1 MATSARLEELQ
12 QKFRENPR
20 RYFAPLAN
28 EHRKLGELEQA
39 ITLCRTHLPQQPHHV
54 SGHIVLGQA
63 LFDAGDVSDARG
75 TFEQALDLDPENLIA
90 LRFLGD
96 IARSQGE
103 YLTAR
108 QWYERVLEADP
119 RNDEIAKLI
128 REMEQSDATPV
139 SAPTSADESTD
150 AQEASDDA
158 RSFSNVRSELET
170 ESTAAAEPEAAQPIE
185 DLATAWQHEVAALDE
200 VGPGRSFEAQEENE
214 RASMLVDATEPELE
228 TETEL
233 RMEPEAASENEHEP
247 ALDQSAMSSPEPELE
262 LPALEPAEATA
273 ASSPPAQEPNEPW
286 LAPEEQFVSASPV
299 HEQAAVP
306 APPAF
311 VEIDYSMF
319 EAVAD
324 DDGVSAAMPAQ
335 DTSVQPDAESFA
347 DAQAFEPPPATS
359 DDWFATPNLQG
370 TEVAASE
377 IPSEAVF
384 DLDAAFE
391 GVLPN
396 AQEFASP
403 AASDKDETPAELQ
416 EFAGEPATVNTG
428 EWLSAESEAAR
439 GDDDDVFSVPVESGD
454 NIDEAFAMTVESS
467 NNVDDALAT
476 TVDSGDSVGDAF
488 AMSVDSGDSVDD
500 AFAMSAH
507 SGDNVDDAFAELDRL
522 TASLESDVSGSAML
536 LPDEEY
542 DATDVTPQQPELL
555 IGRTPDMGVPVVEET
570 PSAFVTE
577 TMAELYLQQGFREEA
592 LAVYRQ
598 LLAMNPDDTVLIER
612 VAALEGASVPAR
624 ESAADSAYEELR
636 QAPPQRVDA
645 AGQSVRSFLGVFA
658 RRRAPMRRRERV
670 VAEEAP
676 PPRDSALAA
685 LLGSPQQD
693 DESSAAVLA
702 AAFAVPNVDT
712 ESLPGRPTRA
722 APTELS
728 LGDVFGGGPA
738 TNAAN
743 AASFDEFFSTGS
755 TDGASQSPLDEEGS
769 DMVQFTAWL
778 EGLKKK

>member
-63 LFDAGDVSDARG
+63 LFDAGDVSAARG

-103 YLTAR
+103 HLTAR

-139 SAPTSADESTD
+139 FAPTSADEST
-150 AQEASDDA
+150 EAEEESDDA
-158 RSFSNVRSELET
+158 GSFTNLHSELET
-170 ESTAAAEPEAAQPIE
+170 ESIAAAEPEAAQPIE

-200 VGPGRSFEAQEENE
+200 VGPGRSFEAQQENDE
-214 RASMLVDATEPELE
+214 RASMLVDATEPGLELE
-228 TETEL
+228 TEFEL
-233 RMEPEAASENEHEP
+233 RMEPEAAAENEGEP
-247 ALDQSAMSSPEPELE
+247 ALDQSAMISPEPEPE
-262 LPALEPAEATA
+262 LPAMEPAEATA

-286 LAPEEQFVSASPV
+286 LVAPEEQFVSASPV

-324 DDGVSAAMPAQ
+324 DEGNSAAMPAQ

-347 DAQAFEPPPATS
+347 AAQAFEPPPATS

-370 TEVAASE
+370 TEAGASE

-396 AQEFASP
+396 AQELASP
-403 AASDKDETPAELQ
+403 AASDADETPAELQ
-416 EFAGEPATVNTG
+416 ELAGEPATVNTG

-439 GDDDDVFSVPVESGD
+439 GDDDDVFSVPIESGD
-454 NIDEAFAMTVESS
+454 NIDE
-467 NNVDDALAT
+467 
-476 TVDSGDSVGDAF
+476 AF

-507 SGDNVDDAFAELDRL
+507 SGDNVDDAFAALDRL

-542 DATDVTPQQPELL
+542 DAAGVTPQQPELL

-612 VAALEGASVPAR
+612 VAALEGASVPVT
-624 ESAADSAYEELR
+624 ESAADSAHEELR

-658 RRRAPMRRRERV
+658 RRRAPMRRRERA
-670 VAEEAP
+670 VAEEAL

-702 AAFAVPNVDT
+702 AAFVVPNVDT

-728 LGDVFGGGPA
+728 LGDVFGGRPA

-743 AASFDEFFSTGS
+743 AASFDEFFSTGG
-755 TDGASQSPLDEEGS
+755 TDGASESPLDEEGS

>member
-103 YLTAR
+103 HLTAR
-108 QWYERVLEADP
+108 QWYERVLDADP

-139 SAPTSADESTD
+139 FAPTSADESTD
-150 AQEASDDA
+150 AEEESDDA
-158 RSFSNVRSELET
+158 GSFTTLHSELET
-170 ESTAAAEPEAAQPIE
+170 ESIAAAEPEAAQPIE

-200 VGPGRSFEAQEENE
+200 VDPGRSFEAQQENDE
-214 RASMLVDATEPELE
+214 RASMLADATEPGLELE
-228 TETEL
+228 TEFEL
-233 RMEPEAASENEHEP
+233 RMEPESAAENEGEP
-247 ALDQSAMSSPEPELE
+247 ALDQSAMISPEPELE
-262 LPALEPAEATA
+262 LPAMEPAEATA
-273 ASSPPAQEPNEPW
+273 ASSAPAQEPNEPW
-286 LAPEEQFVSASPV
+286 LVAPEEQFVSASSV

-306 APPAF
+306 TPPAF

-324 DDGVSAAMPAQ
+324 DEGVSAAMPAQ

-359 DDWFATPNLQG
+359 DDWFATPSLQG
-370 TEVAASE
+370 TEVGASE

-396 AQEFASP
+396 AQELASP
-403 AASDKDETPAELQ
+403 AASDADETPAELQ
-416 EFAGEPATVNTG
+416 ELAGEPATVNTG

-454 NIDEAFAMTVESS
+454 NIDEAFAMTV
-467 NNVDDALAT
+467 
-476 TVDSGDSVGDAF
+476 DSGDSVGDAF

-500 AFAMSAH
+500 DFAMSAH
-507 SGDNVDDAFAELDRL
+507 GGDNVDDAFAELDRL

-542 DATDVTPQQPELL
+542 DAAGVTPQQPEVS

-612 VAALEGASVPAR
+612 VAALEGASVPVT

-670 VAEEAP
+670 VAEEAL

-702 AAFAVPNVDT
+702 AAFVVPNVDT

-728 LGDVFGGGPA
+728 LGDVFGGRPA

>member
-12 QKFRENPR
+12 QKFRDNPR

-63 LFDAGDVSDARG
+63 LFDAGDVSDARA

-96 IARSQGE
+96 IARAQGE
-103 YLTAR
+103 HLTAR

-128 REMEQSDATPV
+128 RDMQQSDATPV
-139 SAPTSADESTD
+139 VAPPSADELMD
-150 AQEASDDA
+150 AEQESDDGSLA
-158 RSFSNVRSELET
+158 SVPNDTET
-170 ESTAAAEPEAAQPIE
+170 ETSAVAELEAAQPIE

-200 VGPGRSFEAQEENE
+200 AGPVLSFDAQQEDVE
-214 RASMLVDATEPELE
+214 RASMFADAAEPELE
-228 TETEL
+228 LETEFEIQ
-233 RMEPEAASENEHEP
+233 MESEPESGNESERASEQAAVS
-247 ALDQSAMSSPEPELE
+247 ALEPELE
-262 LPALEPAEATA
+262 LPATEPAEATA
-273 ASSPPAQEPNEPW
+273 PDSPPAQEPTEPW
-286 LAPEEQFVSASPV
+286 LEPDEQFVSTLPAP
-299 HEQAAVP
+299 EPPAFP
-306 APPAF
+306 APPPF

-324 DDGVSAAMPAQ
+324 EEQVSAAMPPEGVSA
-335 DTSVQPDAESFA
+335 QPDAESFEHA
-347 DAQAFEPPPATS
+347 ELFEPPAPTT
-359 DDWFATPNLQG
+359 DDWFATPNLQD
-370 TEVAASE
+370 TEVAANE
-377 IPSEAVF
+377 IPSEAAF
-384 DLDAAFE
+384 DLDAAFQD
-391 GVLPN
+391 VLPN
-396 AQEFASP
+396 AQELALPADADAKETPEELPAFADEP
-403 AASDKDETPAELQ
+403 AA
-416 EFAGEPATVNTG
+416 VNTG
-428 EWLSAESEAAR
+428 EWLSAERETAR
-439 GDDDDVFSVPVESGD
+439 ADEGVFSMPVDSGD
-454 NIDEAFAMTVESS
+454 NVDDAFAMTVES
-467 NNVDDALAT
+467 
-476 TVDSGDSVGDAF
+476 GDN
-488 AMSVDSGDSVDD
+488 VDD
-500 AFAMSAH
+500 AFAMTAD

-522 TASLESDVSGSAML
+522 TASLESDVAGSAML

-542 DATDVTPQQPELL
+542 VSADATPQQPELL

-598 LLAMNPDDTVLIER
+598 LVAMNPDDTVLIGR
-612 VAALEGASVPAR
+612 VAALEGAPMPVGG
-624 ESAADSAYEELR
+624 SATDRDLEELR
-636 QAPPQRVDA
+636 QAPPQRADA

-670 VAEEAP
+670 APQEAA

-685 LLGSPQQD
+685 LFGSPQHA

-702 AAFAVPNVDT
+702 AAFAVPNVDM

-722 APTELS
+722 APAELS
-728 LGDVFGGGPA
+728 LGDVFGGGAA

-755 TDGASQSPLDEEGS
+755 TDSAKQSPLDEEGS